1 LAGVVEMIAWWEKI
15 ILWFIKEQHIELD
28 YDGIKTVLYFKA
40 WRHRV
45 YVTDIIKS
53 FTIGEFIL

>member
-1 LAGVVEMIAWWEKI
+1 MIAWWEKI